1 MIQIIYSQ
9 KDPRYIFLTGAKPA
23 EIAKLEKHFN
33 KIPQYMMLPTFR
45 GIPTPNVFLEKFK
58 KNDQWVLFCSAG
70 LWKELVDFCKGNGI
84 AVDTSYLDKVF
95 KYTTFNMTKEE
106 FYDYVSSWG
115 MNITPRQYQLD
126 AAWLIL
132 KYNLSLSELATR
144 AGKTLIFTII
154 ARTAMEKLHAKN
166 ILMIVP
172 SIHLVKQ
179 GVKDIEEYKDYFK
192 SEQIWGGGEFM
203 EYSNLTIG
211 TFQSLVKMADPRN
224 KKYNPKFFEKF
235 DVVCCD
241 EAHRCDCRSIK
252 TILAV
257 DAMKKMKLKFGFTGT
272 LPKPNT
278 IEWLSVQAMLG
289 PKIQEI
295 SARELIDEGF
305 LADPIIK
312 QFRLMYDKDSIKD
325 EVIRSAEYLLSNY
338 KKEGS
343 KTKILLPKES
353 QKMTRVHEKE
363 LPQAIKMAKE
373 QLSKDDYMTYLLNL
387 AKGSSQSLNVEQ
399 MTSLFSEPKIKL
411 IERIVSNVNKNIIVF
426 AHNTEYIKY
435 LHKRLTELLPDKKV
449 MKMTGSNTVKNRQ
462 KIMEEMKENDNCV
475 LIGSFGVIS
484 TGLTFPNVD
493 YGLFAQSFAS
503 DVITRQSLG
512 RLMLRTKEKS
522 EFYLYD
528 IIDVYPTKKI
538 YNQGLAKIRSYK
550 EEGHRYEIDSRN
562 VLFES
567 INI

>member
-1 MIQIIYSQ
+1 MMKIIYNK
-9 KDPRYIFLTGAKPA
+9 KDPRYIFITGATSR
-23 EIAKLEKHFN
+23 EIGILEKHFN
-33 KIPQYMMLPTFR
+33 KIPQYMLLPTFT
-45 GIPTPNVFLEKFK
+45 GTPRPDVFLEKFK
-58 KNDQWVLFCSAG
+58 KGDEWILFCAAG
-70 LWKELVDFCKGNGI
+70 LWKELVDFCKSKNLVI
-84 AVDTSYLDKVF
+84 DASNINKEF
-95 KYTTFNMTKEE
+95 KYTPFNLSKQE
-106 FYDYVSSWG
+106 FYEYVKGWN
-115 MNITPRQYQLD
+115 MNIEPRPYQLD

-132 KYNLSLSELATR
+132 KYNTSLSELATR

-154 ARTAMEKLHAKN
+154 ARTTMELMGAKN

-179 GVKDIEEYKDYFK
+179 GVKDINEYKDYFK

-211 TFQSLVKMADPRN
+211 TFQSLVKMANPKD

-235 DVVCCD
+235 DVICCD
-241 EAHRCDCRSIK
+241 EAHRCDCKSIK

-257 DAMKKMKLKFGFTGT
+257 DAMKNVKLKFGFTGT

-295 SARELIDEGF
+295 TARELIEEGF

-312 QFRLMYDKDSIKD
+312 QFRLVYDKQSIIKPMI
-325 EVIRSAEYLLSNY
+325 ESLEYLLSIY
-338 KKEGS
+338 KKEKGN
-343 KTKILLPKES
+343 KVLLDKSER
-353 QKMTRVHEKE
+353 KMTRTHQKE
-363 LPQAIKMAKE
+363 LPVAIQLAKQE
-373 QLSKDDYMTYLLNL
+373 LDEEKYFEYLVKL
-387 AKGSSQSLNVEQ
+387 AKGSSQSLNAEQ
-399 MTSLFSEPKIKL
+399 MTSMFSENKVRL
-411 IERIVSNVNKNIIVF
+411 IERIVKNLNKNVIVF

-435 LHKRLTELLPDKKV
+435 LHERLTEICPDKIV
-449 MKMTGSNTVKNRQ
+449 MKMTGANTVKNRQ
-462 KIMEEMKENDNCV
+462 KIMEQMKGSDNCI

-503 DVITRQSLG
+503 DVINRQSLG

-528 IIDVYPTKKI
+528 IIDVYPSKKL
-538 YNQGLAKIRSYK
+538 YNQGLAKIRTYK
-550 EEGHRYEIDSRN
+550 SEGHRHEIVRMDEK
-562 VLFES
+562 FKT